1 MPCEFQRDVL
11 KLVRQVL
18 GGSCEPTPKWLLRPG
33 HVECGKRWQ
42 LICEIY
48 RELTNQ
54 KLPQTMPRRE
64 SRRVDCVLKAANS
77 NPRIIEVDETQHF
90 NRFRAETLRLY
101 PPEIELAFDRKVW
114 AERSEA
120 KKKLEGGGL
129 TMTNSP
135 LFPGDEGR
143 HRQRAFRDALCDILP
158 PVHGFLPTLRI
169 AKFDVNDWLK
179 AYDARDKMEELLRTK
194 FSN

>member
-33 HVECGKRWQ
+33 HVECGERLQ

-120 KKKLEGGGL
+120 KKKLEGGGF

-135 LFPGDEGR
+135 PFPW
-143 HRQRAFRDALCDILP
+143 RQRTP
-158 PVHGFLPTLRI
+158 PTKSVSRRPLRHSST
-169 AKFDVNDWLK
+169 
-179 AYDARDKMEELLRTK
+179 RSRLLANASDCQIRC
-194 FSN
+194 